1 MAVYIIYSGKI
12 VLQCNTVRDLI
23 VVIAGEEGF
32 LIILEGAICEGLTD
46 AVNSMDNEMLVVN
59 AGEDFGS
66 DFVSFE

>member
-1 MAVYIIYSGKI
+1 M
-12 VLQCNTVRDLI
+12 
-23 VVIAGEEGF
+23 VVAGEEGF

-46 AVNSMDNEMLVVN
+46 AVDGVDDEMLVVN